1 MGERGGRDGRE
12 EGSSLRH
19 VKAAQLRA
27 RAVRWAIGKSV
38 LGSVFLLGAL
48 SYALGPAPHAPS
60 SVFWMAGL
68 VVLST
73 FNVGLGLRT
82 FSRVNRHAARYWL
95 PATLA
100 WGLLAAA
107 LLKILLRR

>member
-1 MGERGGRDGRE
+1 METRAPDARQRGK
-12 EGSSLRH
+12 SLRQ
-19 VKAAQLRA
+19 VQAAQLRA

-38 LGSVFLLGAL
+38 LGSVFLVGAL
-48 SYALGPAPHAPS
+48 SYALGPLRHEPS
-60 SVFWMAGL
+60 ARLWMAGL

-82 FSRVNRHAARYWL
+82 FSRVNRKVARYWL

-100 WGLLAAA
+100 WGLLSAT
-107 LLKILLRR
+107 LLKILLGR

>member
-1 MGERGGRDGRE
+1 MAKGGGSDDGK
-12 EGSSLRH
+12 SLRH
-19 VKAAQLRA
+19 VRAALLRR
-27 RAVRWAIGKSV
+27 RAVRWGIGKSL
-38 LGSVFLLGAL
+38 LGIVFLLGAF
-48 SYALGPAPHAPS
+48 SYALGPIPHDPS
-60 SVFWMAGL
+60 SALWMALL

-82 FSRVNRHAARYWL
+82 FSRVNRLAARLWF

-100 WGLLAAA
+100 WGVLSAA